1 MNHPVKAIQHIVI
14 DTTGAYTPLC
24 YIGKLTGTDKSPYG
38 EHNGHLHPYTGVYSM
53 LFGPLRF
60 REIQFAE
67 IGVAGGASAALWYNY
82 FGKET
87 AKLCFFDRDQ
97 NFLNNLDRMPEPKPF
112 KALMD
117 VNVDGDVAR
126 ALSLPGGQ
134 YDVILD
140 DSSHEFDHQ
149 IRIIKEGFPLVK
161 PGGYLIIEDVYR
173 SRPEIDYENAIR
185 DILPQ
190 CAEAYFVVCNHE
202 ERYSPGW
209 NNDKILV
216 LVKGA

>member
-1 MNHPVKAIQHIVI
+1 MKAIQHIVI
-14 DTTGAYTPLC
+14 DTTGAYTHLC
-24 YIGKLTGTDKSPYG
+24 HIGKLSGTDKSPYG
-38 EHNGHLHPYTGVYSM
+38 CHETIHRHPYTGVYSM

-67 IGVAGGASAALWYNY
+67 IGVANGGSAVLWYNY
-82 FGKET
+82 FAQSKSR
-87 AKLCFFDRDQ
+87 LCFFDCDQ
-97 NFLNNLDRMPEPKPF
+97 NYLNNLDRIPEPKPF
-112 KALMD
+112 KTIMD
-117 VNVDGDVAR
+117 VNTDGDVAR

-140 DSSHEFDHQ
+140 DSSHNFNHQ
-149 IRIIKEGFPLVK
+149 IRIIKEGVPFVT
-161 PGGYLIIEDVYR
+161 PGGYLIIEDVFR
-173 SRPEIDYENAIR
+173 SRPEIDYENAIA

-209 NNDKILV
+209 NNDKMLV